1 MTAGVPTFFGAGAE
15 IIPIEPVWII
25 PAKGALKTL
34 SVNSTNLQSKR
45 RVAIIGGGVI
55 GMSIAWRLAQQG
67 WPVTIFESGLC
78 GREASWAAAGM
89 LAAQIEAEPTEEG
102 LLPLASASQR
112 LWPDFAAELERTS
125 GIEVG
130 FRCEGTL
137 MVALTR
143 DDLEKL
149 HTTHALH
156 RRLGS
161 DVVWL
166 STAEV
171 LAREPHLNPRLSGGL
186 YSAADGQVDNRLVAA
201 ALATACRASGCV
213 VHENTE
219 VAGIEVDRGAVRG
232 IRVSGGH
239 DEIIPADIVVIAA
252 GAWSRGIAGLPP
264 SLRLPVR
271 PVKGQMLALRMAP
284 QAPLLSHVV
293 WAPNAYLVPRRDGRL
308 IIGATTEERGFDRSL
323 TAGGMMALLDGAW
336 RALPGVE
343 ELAIDEFWCGF
354 RPGSR
359 DDLPILGET
368 EIDGL
373 ILATGHHRNG
383 ILLTPVTAQAISE
396 LIMTGNP
403 PDAIKPF
410 SITRFHRQGAAA

>member
-1 MTAGVPTFFGAGAE
+1 M
-15 IIPIEPVWII
+15 
-25 PAKGALKTL
+25 
-34 SVNSTNLQSKR
+34 SVNSSNPQSKR

-67 WPVTIFESGLC
+67 WPVTIFESGIC

-89 LAAQIEAEPTEEG
+89 LAAQIEAEPTEEA
-102 LLPLASASQR
+102 LLPLASASQL
-112 LWPDFAAELERTS
+112 LWPDFAAELERAS

-156 RRLGS
+156 KRLGS

-166 STAEV
+166 SAAEV

-186 YSAADGQVDNRLVAA
+186 FSAADGQVDNRLVAA
-201 ALATACRASGCV
+201 ALAAACRRSGCI
-213 VHENTE
+213 VHENAE
-219 VAGIEVDRGAVRG
+219 VAGIEIDRGVVRG
-232 IRVSGGH
+232 IRLSGGH

-252 GAWSRGIAGLPP
+252 GAWSRGIAGLPA

-396 LIMTGNP
+396 LIMTGNTP
-403 PDAIKPF
+403 EAIKPF
-410 SITRFHRQGAAA
+410 SIIRFHRQGAAA